1 MTDPGF
7 SPPSQIE
14 LAERRRQLRR
24 QRRLK
29 ILQGLWR
36 TTAIAW
42 LTAGLVWAANSPK
55 TLIRSEAQVH
65 ISGNQMLAAEAIQS
79 LLPIDYPQPLIELQ
93 PEAIETHIKANAPVA
108 NVTVRRRL
116 FPPGLTIELQ
126 ERQPV
131 AVVISD
137 ENQAAPQSE
146 FSQNADYLPAGLLDA
161 QGVWIAEDSFVFF
174 EDVSLPELKVRQMR
188 RQYLADWPKI
198 YAEIDQS
205 PVDIFEVD
213 WQMPNN
219 LVLHTEL
226 GRIHL
231 GPYGH
236 DFSQQLAAL
245 GQLKD
250 LNQQVDPKDIAY
262 IDIHNPDQPV
272 VQMLQANQ
280 NAESQ
285 TP

>member
-1 MTDPGF
+1 
-7 SPPSQIE
+7 
-14 LAERRRQLRR
+14 
-24 QRRLK
+24 
-29 ILQGLWR
+29 
-36 TTAIAW
+36 
-42 LTAGLVWAANSPK
+42 
-55 TLIRSEAQVH
+55 
-65 ISGNQMLAAEAIQS
+65 
-79 LLPIDYPQPLIELQ
+79 
-93 PEAIETHIKANAPVA
+93 
-108 NVTVRRRL
+108 
-116 FPPGLTIELQ
+116 
-126 ERQPV
+126 
-131 AVVISD
+131 
-137 ENQAAPQSE
+137 
-146 FSQNADYLPAGLLDA
+146 
-161 QGVWIAEDSFVFF
+161 
-174 EDVSLPELKVRQMR
+174 
-188 RQYLADWPKI
+188 
-198 YAEIDQS
+198 IDQS